1 MRTICELRGGIRR
14 ITVVPQRR
22 TIRLVAAVTVAA
34 SLVLCASASAALH
47 VQWMK
52 SYASPG
58 TPARYNKVGVLKIG
72 PAHAKNVLVLEPG
85 TSAGSAYFV
94 PLAKWLVSTVKGWQ
108 VWSVERR
115 ENLLEDQSM
124 LNLAKKHKATTQQVF
139 DYYIGY
145 LINPSVKHH
154 FNPVATANYAK
165 GWGLNVAVQD
175 LHTVISA
182 ARKLGG
188 KVVLGG
194 HSLGGSVVT
203 GYATWNF
210 HGRPGA
216 DQLAGLVYDD
226 GASFGAAPSAQAA
239 TQTLQTF
246 ESPSTSPWLP
256 FVAGIPPWD
265 SGLFGSTGGLSAI
278 LDPNQPLANGESAL
292 LPAALKTPVP
302 VTNLAEF
309 GWGTSVA
316 TSQLVFAIKA
326 HDGAGLDA
334 RAMPDGLHGWNSA
347 GSLTPIKRY
356 AQMLSGYPLQ
366 GVDGTE
372 WYFPQRLTDDSS
384 AIDNGN
390 ANPAQAV
397 FGIKDTMGH
406 RLPRRLRMY
415 AFGAFGGTAIT
426 SATSALAAQSG
437 IPKRNLTLI
446 SRHATYAHN
455 DPAGAFPNNVF
466 FTHLVSFLK
475 KIAPPRHRH
484 K

>member
-34 SLVLCASASAALH
+34 SLVVCASASAALH

-52 SYASPG
+52 SFASPG

-175 LHTVISA
+175 LHTIISA

-203 GYATWNF
+203 AYATWNF
-210 HGRPGA
+210 HGRAGA
-216 DQLAGLVYDD
+216 DALAGLVYID
-226 GASFGAAPSAQAA
+226 GGSAA
-239 TQTLQTF
+239 TPISTTEASQALQ
-246 ESPSTSPWLP
+246 S
-256 FVAGIPPWD
+256 
-265 SGLFGSTGGLSAI
+265 
-278 LDPNQPLANGESAL
+278 
-292 LPAALKTPVP
+292 
-302 VTNLAEF
+302 
-309 GWGTSVA
+309 
-316 TSQLVFAIKA
+316 
-326 HDGAGLDA
+326 
-334 RAMPDGLHGWNSA
+334 
-347 GSLTPIKRY
+347 
-356 AQMLSGYPLQ
+356 
-366 GVDGTE
+366 
-372 WYFPQRLTDDSS
+372 
-384 AIDNGN
+384 
-390 ANPAQAV
+390 
-397 FGIKDTMGH
+397 
-406 RLPRRLRMY
+406 
-415 AFGAFGGTAIT
+415 
-426 SATSALAAQSG
+426 
-437 IPKRNLTLI
+437 
-446 SRHATYAHN
+446 
-455 DPAGAFPNNVF
+455 
-466 FTHLVSFLK
+466 
-475 KIAPPRHRH
+475 
-484 K
+484 